1 MSKPIA
7 TPTLTEEVARYLA
20 AVDLFRAEGCE
31 PAWRPEV
38 DRGTVLPTSPPAP
51 TLLPTDIRLH

>member
-7 TPTLTEEVARYLA
+7 TTTLTEEIARYLA

-38 DRGTVLPTSPPAP
+38 DRGTVLPTSTPPP
-51 TLLPTDIRLH
+51 TRLSSDIRLH